1 MDRHDGVCGACG
13 KEVGKFNVCGNCTAF
28 WAYNNRGE
36 SRSAVRDMLSGY
48 KRKSDRIVY
57 FSLAL
62 MVVGGLFFE
71 FATGTPEV
79 LGLAAVIISVGVFIK
94 YSYYAYNARRLLG
107 ELERTPSTWWRKPYP
122 YFNCQSVD

>member
-1 MDRHDGVCGACG
+1 MNNHDGACGACG
-13 KEVGKFNVCGNCTAF
+13 KKVEGFNTCGNCAAF
-28 WAYNNRGE
+28 WAYNGRGE
-36 SRSAVRDMLSGY
+36 SKSAVKNRLSGY
-48 KRKSDRIVY
+48 KCKSDRIVY

-94 YSYYAYNARRLLG
+94 YSYYAYNARHQLE
-107 ELERTPSTWWRKPYP
+107 ELERTPSTWWKK
-122 YFNCQSVD
+122 S